1 MFTTFFKKNQD
12 SGDIFKKLIHRLS
25 DMSVP
30 DLEKIDL
37 LIDIIFTPNQE
48 TEQLKRE
55 STYRE
60 STYREETLDDTLK
73 EAENQLHKEQ
83 LEKNLE
89 RFRKNSQ

>member
-12 SGDIFKKLIHRLS
+12 NGDIFKKLIHRLS

-30 DLEKIDL
+30 DLEKIDR
-37 LIDIIFTPNQE
+37 LIDI
-48 TEQLKRE
+48 K
-55 STYRE
+55 RE

-73 EAENQLHKEQ
+73 EAKNQLHKEQ

>member
-12 SGDIFKKLIHRLS
+12 NGDIFKKLIHRLS
-25 DMSVP
+25 DMSVL

-60 STYREETLDDTLK
+60 ETLDDTF
-73 EAENQLHKEQ
+73 KEQ

>member
-1 MFTTFFKKNQD
+1 MFTTFFKKDQD
-12 SGDIFKKLIHRLS
+12 NGDIFKKLIHRLS

-30 DLEKIDL
+30 DPEKIDL

-60 STYREETLDDTLK
+60 ETLDDTLK
-73 EAENQLHKEQ
+73 EAKNQLHKEQ